1 VGTAHPTLLH
11 GSGRSHSR
19 LIPLSSGQIRVFG
32 ALSGQPIKAIASIL
46 LLMDD
51 ATALRSH
58 GPIADACQ
66 PSREV
71 QDVGSVAFDLDAL
84 VAAHAGQVARL
95 ISRLVDRCEDIEDL
109 VQETFLAALAHRRR
123 FRGDCRPATWLAR
136 IAVNKCRSHHRRR
149 RVRRLVPLMGDEEP
163 AWSTAS
169 DAGGETG
176 EEIRRAVARLSSKHR
191 EVIVL
196 RYFEG
201 YAIDELCEVLGLRRA
216 AVEKRLSRARQRLKE
231 MLAAR
236 LDQ

>member
-1 VGTAHPTLLH
+1 
-11 GSGRSHSR
+11 
-19 LIPLSSGQIRVFG
+19 
-32 ALSGQPIKAIASIL
+32 
-46 LLMDD
+46 MDD
-51 ATALRSH
+51 ATALRSR

-71 QDVGSVAFDLDAL
+71 RDVGSVAFDLDAL

-95 ISRLVDRCEDIEDL
+95 VSRLVDRREDVEDL

-136 IAVNKCRSHHRRR
+136 IAVNQCRSYHRRR
-149 RVRRLVPLMGDEEP
+149 RVRRLVPLLGDHEP
-163 AWSTAS
+163 APPTAV
-169 DAGGETG
+169 DANTTVETS
-176 EEIRRAVARLSSKHR
+176 EEIRHAVARLPGKHR

-196 RYFEG
+196 HYFEG
-201 YAIDELCEVLGLRRA
+201 YPIDELSELLGLRRA

-231 MLAAR
+231 MLGTR